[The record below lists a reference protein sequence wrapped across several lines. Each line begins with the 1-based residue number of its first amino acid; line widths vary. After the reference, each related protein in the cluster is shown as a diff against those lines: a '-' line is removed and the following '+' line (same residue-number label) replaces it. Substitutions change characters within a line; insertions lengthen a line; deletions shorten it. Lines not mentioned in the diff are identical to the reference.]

1 LNQTEQLA
9 YEWLQNQGIAKQD
22 IIFQSKKTPDFL
34 TPVGEYEV
42 KKSQGK
48 KILFSGDQE
57 KLLKTDITFLVYSKN
72 TQPPLVMKASELEK
86 IFTLYI
92 PQPNKITKRWKHC
105 IKCNNEWLAR
115 TPNPPKCPRCQEP
128 MVKTE

>member
-1 LNQTEQLA
+1 MNQTEQLA

-72 TQPPLVMKASELEK
+72 TQRTARYQESRGTIQFNSGKEMEK
-86 IFTLYI
+86 
-92 PQPNKITKRWKHC
+92 
-105 IKCNNEWLAR
+105 
-115 TPNPPKCPRCQEP
+115 
-128 MVKTE
+128 